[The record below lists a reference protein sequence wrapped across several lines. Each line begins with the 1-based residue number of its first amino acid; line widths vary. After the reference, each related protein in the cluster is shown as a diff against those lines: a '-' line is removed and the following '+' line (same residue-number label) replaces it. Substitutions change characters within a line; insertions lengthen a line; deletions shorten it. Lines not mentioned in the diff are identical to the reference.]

1 MIKNF
6 VFRLSI
12 IIFLLCL
19 TNLVFA
25 EKDFSR
31 QLKAMRVPPGKI
43 ITISLNA
50 NPSTGFS
57 WQLVSI
63 SDKNI
68 LKFVKK
74 YFSQAAGKE
83 MAGAGGIE
91 NWSFKTLK
99 SGQVVVVL
107 EYRRTWE
114 KNVPA
119 AKREEFNIFVK

>member
-1 MIKNF
+1 MMKNL

-12 IIFLLCL
+12 IIFLVSLA
-19 TNLVFA
+19 NLVFA
-25 EKDFSR
+25 QKDFSR
-31 QLKAMRVPPGKI
+31 QLKAMRVPAGKV

-50 NPSTGFS
+50 NPTTGFS

-68 LKFVKK
+68 LEFVKK
-74 YFSQAAGKE
+74 EFSPSVGKE
-83 MAGAGGIE
+83 MVGSGGIE
-91 NWSFKTLK
+91 NWSFQTLK
-99 SGQVVVVL
+99 IGQAVIVL
-107 EYRRTWE
+107 EYRRSWE